1 MRMFFSIP
9 RPKPVIQVQPQNI
22 KNDMNNVKTNGKGES
37 LVNANLFNN
46 IFDRLH
52 TSGKCKSCG
61 H

>member
-1 MRMFFSIP
+1 MRMFFSTPI
-9 RPKPVIQVQPQNI
+9 PKPVIQVQPQNI
-22 KNDMNNVKTNGKGES
+22 KNDMNNAKTNGKREG

>member
-1 MRMFFSIP
+1 MRMFFSTP

-22 KNDMNNVKTNGKGES
+22 KNDMNNIKTNGKREG
-37 LVNANLFNN
+37 LVNAYLFNN

>member
-1 MRMFFSIP
+1 MRMIFSTP
-9 RPKPVIQVQPQNI
+9 PPKPVPQIQRQTI
-22 KNDMNNVKTNGKGES
+22 KNDMNNAKMITNVES
-37 LVNANLFNN
+37 LVIPNLFNN